1 MDLDLT
7 VKNLKV
13 SFMCFDNVDDDLSA
27 SSAYSGFCG
36 FSTKGFI
43 INK

>member
-1 MDLDLT
+1 MDLDLI

-13 SFMCFDNVDDDLSA
+13 LFMCFDNVDDDLSV
-27 SSAYSGFCG
+27 SFVYFGFCG
-36 FSTKGFI
+36 FSIKGFI